1 MRSVTSASSSDNS
14 HAGLSESPVI
24 PLNIG
29 ENSMENNAPR
39 HNAIVA
45 IHVVPCKQKNHE
57 CAIFSLLTPKELS
70 YDSLNDD
77 GEDRAS
83 TEQQQKRCKTIH
95 EERWHQSFEELL
107 QFQNEHGHAA
117 VPHTYPPNP
126 ALANWVKRQRRQYK
140 LLREKKKKENDR
152 HNDTTTIMIT
162 TERINLLNTAGF
174 VWDAHQL
181 HWRDKLDLL
190 RMYHRKHGHCNVPA
204 NYRNKKLATWV
215 KCQRR
220 QYKLYWEGKSSSMVP
235 ERIIELEKVGF
246 QWEMIR
252 PSNSARRPGAA

>member
-14 HAGLSESPVI
+14 HARMSDNPVI
-24 PLNIG
+24 PLLIG

-39 HNAIVA
+39 HKAIVA
-45 IHVVPCKQKNHE
+45 IHVGPYKQKNHKH
-57 CAIFSLLTPKELS
+57 AIFSLSTPKELS
-70 YDSLNDD
+70 ADSDALNDH
-77 GEDRAS
+77 GKDRAS
-83 TEQQQKRCKTIH
+83 TVQEQQRCKTIH
-95 EERWHQSFEELL
+95 KERWHQRFEDLL
-107 QFQNEHGHAA
+107 QFKNEHGHAA

-140 LLREKKKKENDR
+140 LQKENDR
-152 HNDTTTIMIT
+152 HNETTTIMMT
-162 TERINLLNTAGF
+162 TERIHLLNTVGF
-174 VWDAHQL
+174 VWDAHEL

-220 QYKLYWEGKSSSMVP
+220 QYKLYWEGKSSSMSP
-235 ERIIELEKVGF
+235 ERIIELETVGF

-252 PSNSARRPGAA
+252 PCSSARRPGPA